1 MMGKSENLLN
11 MTSFSCFQLK
21 QKSFQKKKKK
31 ITSTEKKLDLLLNPV
46 VFILS
51 YQSTAIALCFICAFN
66 DFKHKK
72 SPKIY
77 LGLFHAL

>member
-21 QKSFQKKKKK
+21 QKSFQKKKKDNLNR
-31 ITSTEKKLDLLLNPV
+31 KKLDLLLNPV

-51 YQSTAIALCFICAFN
+51 YQLTAIALCFICAFN

>member
-21 QKSFQKKKKK
+21 QKSFQKKKK

>member
-1 MMGKSENLLN
+1 MMGKSENFLN
-11 MTSFSCFQLK
+11 VTSFFCFQLK
-21 QKSFQKKKKK
+21 QKSFQKKKDN
-31 ITSTEKKLDLLLNPV
+31 INRKKLDLLLNPV